1 MEQKYNVVKV
11 FRISGRR
18 KILHRKLERER
29 AKAVVKLYPD
39 SQRSMVVF
47 EKAKPYV
54 EDTITQW

>member
-1 MEQKYNVVKV
+1 MEQLYNVVKI
-11 FRISGRR
+11 FRVSGRR
-18 KILHRKLERER
+18 KILHRKLSRER
-29 AKAVVKLYPD
+29 AKKVVCTYAD